1 MRSRGPSSIEGRR
14 SMSLCVSESWDL
26 IQRHERSVMVT
37 GIVGSASVLLD
48 DDPFRTPRL
57 AANFGIHIVLAIVTA
72 RQKSF
77 PILKRPA
84 ADISREGFALMLLNR
99 LQQVFG
105 FLQGVLRDAM
115 QLSIEGRRGVVK
127 R

>member
-1 MRSRGPSSIEGRR
+1 
-14 SMSLCVSESWDL
+14 
-26 IQRHERSVMVT
+26 MVT

-57 AANFGIHIVLAIVTA
+57 AGNSGIHIVLAIVTA

-105 FLQGVLRDAM
+105 FLQGVLRGAM